1 MWWERLEAEV
11 DQCVR
16 PTAATERSPLGDD
29 GFQILGLATVAEHI
43 ALIHGA
49 TATEHSHR
57 VYSIGS
63 AKIRHDAANATE
75 TRVLEELQREVDI
88 RLHIRPHSELRC
100 YCTRFATEQA
110 DASGC
115 GNVCDIPLK
124 KQSWSGNINAI
135 SLSIAAYHRAVDA
148 SEHENIINKLKARVQ
163 ELLRKCVPN
172 AYLREPII
180 EGVMKHIWNRICN
193 VALAFF
199 LNAFVTSQE
208 ARSQEERNFAIDIL
222 QASLRCL
229 RTSHHKILEE
239 LRYCRRSATEQT
251 DASG

>member
-1 MWWERLEAEV
+1 MNPIARIPHAA
-11 DQCVR
+11 
-16 PTAATERSPLGDD
+16 AATEHSPLGDNW
-29 GFQILGLATVAEHI
+29 FQIVGLATITEHTAI
-43 ALIHGA
+43 INGATHGA
-49 TATEHSHR
+49 F
-57 VYSIGS
+57 SIGS
-63 AKIRHDAANATE
+63 VAIIHDAGNATR
-75 TRVLEELQREVDI
+75 TRVVETLQHEVDI
-88 RLHIRPHSELRC
+88 RLRVRPHKEIR
-100 YCTRFATEQA
+100 YYFTRSATEQT

-163 ELLRKCVPN
+163 ELFRMCVPN

-180 EGVMKHIWNRICN
+180 ERVMKHIWNRICN
-193 VALAFF
+193 VALTVF

-229 RTSHHKILEE
+229 RTSHHEILEE
-239 LRYCRRSATEQT
+239 LHYCRRSATEQT
-251 DASG
+251 DASE